1 MTQSGMTKGAG
12 GEAATDPGAGGTT
25 AGGTTIVIVDDHP
38 LFRGALV
45 QALNSRL
52 PGVELPVD
60 VKEAGDFEAL
70 SSILATAD
78 NIDLVL
84 LDLAMP
90 GVSGLSG
97 LLALRSQYETVPVI
111 VVSANDERATIARAL
126 QLGASAFVP
135 KSAGIDTLREAI
147 SAVLRGEIWQP
158 EELDLLAEEDDEMAD
173 LVERLNSLTPQ
184 QSRVL
189 SMISEGLLN
198 KQIAYEL
205 SVSEATVKA
214 HVSAVLHKLDV
225 DSRTQAVIRLNQLTK
240 GTSAVT

>member
-1 MTQSGMTKGAG
+1 MAQSSDIEVGADAPSLAAS
-12 GEAATDPGAGGTT
+12 EA
-25 AGGTTIVIVDDHP
+25 GTTIIIVDDHP

-45 QALNSRL
+45 QALNSKL
-52 PGVELPVD
+52 PGVEMPIE
-60 VKEAGDFEAL
+60 VKEAGDFDAL
-70 SSILATAD
+70 SGILAEGE

-97 LLALRSQYETVPVI
+97 LLALRSQYETVPVV
-111 VVSANDERATIARAL
+111 VVSANDDRPTIARAL

-147 SAVLRGEIWQP
+147 STVLQGEFWQP
-158 EELDLLAEEDDEMAD
+158 DDLDLSAHEDDEMAD

-214 HVSAVLHKLDV
+214 HVSAVLHKLGV
-225 DSRTQAVIRLNQLTK
+225 DSRTQAVIRLNQLTN
-240 GTSAVT
+240 GPSAPV